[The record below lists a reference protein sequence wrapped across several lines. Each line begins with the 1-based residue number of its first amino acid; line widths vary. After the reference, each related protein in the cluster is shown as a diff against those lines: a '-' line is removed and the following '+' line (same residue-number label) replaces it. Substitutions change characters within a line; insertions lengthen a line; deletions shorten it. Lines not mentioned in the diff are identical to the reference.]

1 MPISESTAPFEPRIV
16 AFLCRW
22 CSYAGA
28 DLAGVSRLEY
38 PPNVVPMRVN
48 CSGRVDADMVL
59 TAIEK
64 GADGVLIG
72 GCHPG
77 DCHYVSGNYKTRRR
91 VALIQRALSE
101 IGIDPRR
108 VRLEWISASEGN
120 KFQQTMTE
128 FTQQIKDLGPSPVPA
143 AVAEATSDG

>member
-1 MPISESTAPFEPRIV
+1 MSDRTGPFEPKIV

-28 DLAGVSRLEY
+28 DLAGVSRMEY

-48 CSGRVDADMVL
+48 CSGRVDVEMVL
-59 TAIEK
+59 AAIEK

-91 VALIQRALSE
+91 VALIKRALSE

-108 VRLEWISASEGN
+108 VHLEWISASEGH
-120 KFQQTMTE
+120 KFQQTITQ
-128 FTQQIKDLGPSPVPA
+128 FTQRIRDLGPSPVPA
-143 AVAEATSDG
+143 AAGAKVGGNG